1 LGDVLS
7 TFVSIA
13 KWLRRELLA
22 IWPVFLF
29 FLFGFLML
37 LLLIKLALAKF
48 SVEIAAFPKAI
59 VGALFAAK
67 AVLVLDDTSLAR
79 HLEHR
84 RRIVAV
90 AVKTLLYG
98 AITVLIGYL
107 ERIIEALRHSHR
119 FDGVVRYVFDQEG
132 VYKLLAWALGI
143 SLMFAIYF
151 SIFEISQRFGKK
163 ELFKLFFESPKAA
176 DERVSTRAVP

>member
-1 LGDVLS
+1 MGNLLS
-7 TFVSIA
+7 IVASIGR
-13 KWLRRELLA
+13 WLRREFSA
-22 IWPVFLF
+22 MWPVFLF
-29 FLFGFLML
+29 FLFGFLLL

-48 SVEIAAFPKAI
+48 SVEISAFPKAV

-67 AVLVLDDTSLAR
+67 AVLVLDGTPLAR
-79 HLEHR
+79 HLERH

-98 AITVLIGYL
+98 AITLLIGYL
-107 ERIIEALRHSHR
+107 ERIIEALRHAHR

-176 DERVSTRAVP
+176 DDRVHTRAAP